1 MSQNN
6 DRLFDFKTVDTDDI
20 HTIFS
25 KYNNRL
31 LIQNIVPITAGM
43 STSNYMVEASNKK
56 YLLKVYPKSNDH
68 SDIEIAAYKHAHHI
82 IKVPE
87 VMHFDNSKTIIDNT
101 YAIFQYIDG
110 LTLRE
115 HVSKNKGFSTNVA
128 YKIGSMLALLHRKEY
143 ICTALLNDDLCIKRQ
158 ITPFENQYKFFLDG
172 IPGKHLNEIVKRDL
186 EHFINANRHLIE
198 RISEK
203 NVFCHGDFIPSNIL
217 IDVYDTPWFIDFEYC
232 FSVPCYYDIGKL
244 FRTRENYSE
253 YIDDKTKSYFA
264 EGYNA
269 MSQRTLPEDWYKL
282 SKIADIVVM
291 LALINRENIPRNWID
306 EIEEEIIE
314 TMNSLAK

>member
-6 DRLFDFKTVDTDDI
+6 DRLFDFESVDTEDI
-20 HTIFS
+20 NAIFS
-25 KYNNRL
+25 KYNNGL
-31 LIQNIVPITAGM
+31 IIQNIVPITAGM
-43 STSNYMVEASNKK
+43 STSNYMVEASNKN
-56 YLLKVYPKSNDH
+56 YLLKVYPKNNDH
-68 SDIEIAAYKHAHHI
+68 SDIEIAAYRHAHNI
-82 IKVPE
+82 IKVPK
-87 VMHFDNSKTIIDNT
+87 VLHFDNSKAIIDNT

-115 HVSKNKGFSTNVA
+115 YVSKNKGFSNNVL

-143 ICTALLNDDLCIKRQ
+143 TCTALLDVDLCIKKHLTQ
-158 ITPFENQYKFFLDG
+158 FENQYEFFLDRMS
-172 IPGKHLNEIVKRDL
+172 GKHLNEIVRRDL
-186 EHFINANRHLIE
+186 GHFIDTNRHLIE

-244 FRTRENYSE
+244 FRTRENYSQ
-253 YIDDKTKSYFA
+253 YIDDKIKSDFA
-264 EGYNA
+264 KGYNA
-269 MSQRTLPEDWYKL
+269 MSQRTLPKDWYKL

-291 LALINRENIPRNWID
+291 LALINRENIPRDWI
-306 EIEEEIIE
+306 EGIEEEIIK
-314 TMNSLAK
+314 TISLQ

>member
-6 DRLFDFKTVDTDDI
+6 ERLFNFESVDTEVI

-31 LIQNIVPITAGM
+31 LIQNIVPITDGM
-43 STSNYMVEASNKK
+43 STSNYMVEANNKK
-56 YLLKVYPKSNDH
+56 YLLKVYPKNNDH
-68 SDIEIAAYKHAHHI
+68 SDIEIAAYKHAHYI

-87 VMHFDNSKTIIDNT
+87 ILHFDNSKTIIDNT

-115 HVSKNKGFSTNVA
+115 YVAKNRGFTNNIA

-143 ICTALLNDDLCIKRQ
+143 DCTALLDDDLCIKKQ
-158 ITPFENQYKFFLDG
+158 VTQFENQYEFFLAG
-172 IPGKHLNEIVKRDL
+172 MPGKHLNEKLKRDL
-186 EHFINANRHLIE
+186 EHFIDDNRHLIE
-198 RISEK
+198 RISKK

-217 IDVYDTPWFIDFEYC
+217 IDVHDTPWFIDFEYC
-232 FSVPCYYDIGKL
+232 FSAPCYYDIGKL

-253 YIDDKTKSYFA
+253 YIDDKMKRDFA
-264 EGYNA
+264 EGYNV
-269 MSQRTLPEDWYKL
+269 MSYRTLPENWHKL
-282 SKIADIVVM
+282 GKIADIVVM
-291 LALINRENIPRNWID
+291 LALINRENIPRDWI
-306 EIEEEIIE
+306 EGIEEEIIV
-314 TMNSLAK
+314 TMNMQ